1 MIARTP
7 GARNEILERSIAYS
21 LRIIALYRALS
32 RDYVGRVLAR
42 QLLRAAT
49 SIGAN
54 AHEAQGGQSRAD
66 FISKMSIAHKEAREC
81 AYWLRLITEAK
92 LATPER
98 LDGIANET
106 DEIVRMLASILM
118 TAKKLRRDPE
128 AIQDGIHPEQ
138 HHEILHS

>member
-1 MIARTP
+1 MVARAR
-7 GARNEILERSIAYS
+7 GARNEILERSIGYS
-21 LRIIALYRALS
+21 LRIIALYRFLN
-32 RDYVGRVLAR
+32 REQVGRVLGR

-92 LATPER
+92 LLSPER
-98 LDGIANET
+98 LNGLTTET
-106 DEIVRMLASILM
+106 DEIVRMLASIVV
-118 TAKKLRRDPE
+118 TAKKLPRNPDVISSVGNVE
-128 AIQDGIHPEQ
+128 
-138 HHEILHS
+138 